1 MPREKKTHDRP
12 NRASPSEAASFVEE
26 IDRSEQDYESR
37 ADQLDAEFK
46 QKKRALRK
54 AVQSDIDAV
63 LSEAKKQGVK
73 KGVVRAIVDGQKRLR
88 AAQEKLS
95 SAKEKAS
102 DGIHKLDQEEQDF
115 AVDIVKALGDDFA
128 GFGLGAAAVEREEA
142 KPNGRRKKPDTA
154 GIVAEANK
162 AWSEADSAAQTIT
175 N

>member
-1 MPREKKTHDRP
+1 MPREKKTHERP

-26 IDRSEQDYESR
+26 IDRYEQNYENKA
-37 ADQLDAEFK
+37 ADLDAEFK

-54 AVQSDIDAV
+54 TIQADIDSV

-88 AAQEKLS
+88 AANEKLA

-102 DGIHKLDQEEQDF
+102 DGIHKLEQEEQDF

-128 GFGLGAAAVEREEA
+128 GFGLGAAAVEREDK
-142 KPNGRRKKPDTA
+142 KPRRKKPDTA
-154 GIVAEANK
+154 GIVAEASK
-162 AWSEADSAAQTIT
+162 AWSEADAAGASIT
-175 N
+175 Q